1 LIETNF
7 YGGGGSKLKATA
19 GEYYGLYDS
28 LKSAGYPLI
37 WITDGLGWHTAAYFL
52 EETYNHADFLL
63 NLDLV
68 EKGILAHII
77 KDNL

>member
-1 LIETNF
+1 M
-7 YGGGGSKLKATA
+7 A
-19 GEYYGLYDS
+19 
-28 LKSAGYPLI
+28 
-37 WITDGLGWHTAAYFL
+37 LGWRTAAYFL
-52 EETYNHADFLL
+52 EETYNHIDFLL